1 MKTVL
6 CSTVLAA
13 AIVTGVALTPA
24 LASEAKSEHAVKTSH
39 IKKIKRNAPAAK
51 SPPADDLYTKA
62 RELQMKISM

>member
-6 CSTVLAA
+6 YSTFLAA

-24 LASEAKSEHAVKTSH
+24 LASEAKNERAVKTSH

-51 SPPADDLYTKA
+51 ITPADDLYTKA

>member
-6 CSTVLAA
+6 YSTVLAA
-13 AIVTGVALTPA
+13 AIVTGVTLAPA
-24 LASEAKSEHAVKTSH
+24 LASEAKNEHAVKTSH

-51 SPPADDLYTKA
+51 SAPVDDLYTKA